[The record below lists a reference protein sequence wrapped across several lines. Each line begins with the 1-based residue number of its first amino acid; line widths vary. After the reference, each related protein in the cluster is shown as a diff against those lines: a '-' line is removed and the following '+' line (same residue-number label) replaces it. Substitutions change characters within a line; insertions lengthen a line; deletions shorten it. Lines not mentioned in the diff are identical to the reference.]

1 MKRLKPIVV
10 NLAQKKKKTRIK
22 IQSKQQRLKQYKFNM
37 LMKMM
42 ESPLQLSEYWVNAQ
56 KFLLMKTSLSSTGSQ
71 SSMKH
76 CLMLNMD
83 EQRWKLGKKSSRV
96 YSKVELLVS
105 ERDKSLYPMCFAQ
118 KKPKINSNE
127 KVQKIKQE
135 VYEKFMKSKNI
146 CDIKVVITQD
156 C

>member
-1 MKRLKPIVV
+1 MKRRLKRSSKWCQRWQTSNLHSLKKIWILKIQIMKRLKPIVV

-42 ESPLQLSEYWVNAQ
+42 ESPLQLSEYWVNDQ
-56 KFLLMKTSLSSTGSQ
+56 KFLLMKTSLSSTGFQ

-76 CLMLNMD
+76 CLILNMD

-96 YSKVELLVS
+96 YSKVEL
-105 ERDKSLYPMCFAQ
+105 
-118 KKPKINSNE
+118 
-127 KVQKIKQE
+127 
-135 VYEKFMKSKNI
+135 
-146 CDIKVVITQD
+146 
-156 C
+156 

>member
-56 KFLLMKTSLSSTGSQ
+56 KFLLMKTSLSSTGFQ

-76 CLMLNMD
+76 CLMLSMV
-83 EQRWKLGKKSSRV
+83 EQRWKSEKKAREFTRRSSCR
-96 YSKVELLVS
+96 S
-105 ERDKSLYPMCFAQ
+105 Q
-118 KKPKINSNE
+118 KE
-127 KVQKIKQE
+127 
-135 VYEKFMKSKNI
+135 
-146 CDIKVVITQD
+146 IKVYTL
-156 C
+156 CASHRRKLR